1 MTTQFFKNTLHGI
14 AELSPGYNFG
24 ISQTKLYY
32 MFCFYLTYSR
42 LLCRHKISF
51 CMCIFKLR
59 ECCSKWGSLCYC
71 GNVCVCVTQ
80 KSRALRKISEENVGG
95 VSSATLRQY
104 FSTTKRDKSAPIY
117 TISKTYFF
125 LL

>member
-1 MTTQFFKNTLHGI
+1 MLVAGEFV
-14 AELSPGYNFG
+14 
-24 ISQTKLYY
+24 
-32 MFCFYLTYSR
+32 
-42 LLCRHKISF
+42 LLW
-51 CMCIFKLR
+51 
-59 ECCSKWGSLCYC
+59 EC
-71 GNVCVCVTQ
+71 VCVCVTQ